1 MQGKPKY
8 ITLHT
13 SIRPLKTVTS
23 EITAVHAR
31 VRVNTYA
38 ACATISHLLPLPE
51 PRDYTHKIKRYHNG
65 TFTGSRTP
73 QKPRG
78 LLEQSTITKL
88 PKPEL
93 PFKAPP
99 HAHTQTLSLIHI

>member
-51 PRDYTHKIKRYHNG
+51 HEEVSTIQSVVLTAHVFQFFYTYVIQTAVSYTHL
-65 TFTGSRTP
+65 T
-73 QKPRG
+73 
-78 LLEQSTITKL
+78 L
-88 PKPEL
+88 PTNREV
-93 PFKAPP
+93 
-99 HAHTQTLSLIHI
+99 